1 MQPLEKFKERLSEL
15 MFYRGNMSSQKLS
28 DAIKVNAS
36 TIRRWKSGKLNIKLS
51 RALKLADFFECSLQF
66 LFGRSEKMLDF
77 VIYPALPFFEQLN
90 KIMKKININR
100 ETLVRN
106 LEKSHGH
113 FYFWEKGVDP
123 TMTIVC
129 ELADYLHCSL
139 DELVGRER

>member
-1 MQPLEKFKERLSEL
+1 MQPLEKFGERLSEL
-15 MFYRGNMSSQKLS
+15 MFYKGNMTSQKLA

-36 TIRRWKSGKLNIKLS
+36 TIRRWKS
-51 RALKLADFFECSLQF
+51 
-66 LFGRSEKMLDF
+66 
-77 VIYPALPFFEQLN
+77 VN

-139 DELVGRER
+139 DELAGRER